1 MDDHASLRR
10 TCEKELTAINRKL
23 ANPATRRKAEFL
35 STQRTQVGAA
45 YPCTGFLCV
54 HVCVCVR
61 VYVCAHL
68 CDECVCVYVF
78 VCVCVHVCAC
88 VRVCVCARARI

>member
-1 MDDHASLRR
+1 MWLHVAVLPPSIISGFPIGCGRTRLNVPMDDHASLRR

-45 YPCTGFLCV
+45 YPCMVLFV
-54 HVCVCVR
+54 H
-61 VYVCAHL
+61 
-68 CDECVCVYVF
+68 
-78 VCVCVHVCAC
+78 
-88 VRVCVCARARI
+88 VCARARM